1 MTMMKPLP
9 GFMLLAMLALAPV
22 ALASDTASAPG
33 GNAESTAISAAP
45 LGTTVLGLLA
55 WADQHNLEL
64 GAARH
69 ETDAAAA
76 RVEPAGALAD
86 PSFRVELQGIDRS
99 NPNLLPNRVG
109 STKYTLLQPLPFWGK
124 RDLRREVAEAEFSQA
139 KGKTASSVAEV
150 HAQIKTAF
158 AMHYQTLRT
167 IRLSQEIAQ
176 LMRDLERV
184 AQTRYTHGLAPQ
196 QDVIKAQLEQTA
208 LQSELIALEA
218 EQHHALTRLNL
229 ALNRAPYAALAE
241 PRELRPLPAVLDA
254 VVLEQRIFAAS
265 PLLASQ
271 SAQVDAAEKNQQLA
285 EKNRYPDLTLGL
297 SPIQRGNR
305 LDSWDA
311 MFEINIPLQQDSR
324 RAREREAASLLAAA
338 KARQQA
344 LANQVQAAF
353 RESLEALG
361 NARKQVH
368 LLRNTLLPQAELA
381 LQSALIGYQS
391 GKVDFA
397 TLLEAQRQIK
407 KARLDHLQA
416 QVDQELRLTE
426 IERLLGEEL

>member
-1 MTMMKPLP
+1 MAMTKELP
-9 GFMLLAMLALAPV
+9 GIVFLAALALAPV
-22 ALASDTASAPG
+22 VEAGDSHPRVGVEAA
-33 GNAESTAISAAP
+33 AISAAP
-45 LGTTVLGLLA
+45 LGATVQELLA
-55 WADQHNLEL
+55 WADQHNPEL

-86 PSFRVELQGIDRS
+86 PSFRIELQGIDRN
-99 NPNLLPNRVG
+99 NPNLLPNKVG
-109 STKYTLLQPLPFWGK
+109 STKYTLFQTLPLWGK
-124 RDLRREVAEAEFSQA
+124 RDLRREVAEAELSQA
-139 KGKTASSVAEV
+139 KGKNASSVAEV

-158 AMHYQTLRT
+158 AMYYQAQQTIKLNNEILR
-167 IRLSQEIAQ
+167 
-176 LMRDLERV
+176 LMHDLERV
-184 AQTRYTHGLAPQ
+184 AQARYTHGLTPQ
-196 QDVIKAQLEQTA
+196 QDLIKAQLEQTA

-229 ALNRAPYAALAE
+229 ALNRPTYAALVE

-254 VVLEQRIFAAS
+254 VVLEKRILAAS
-265 PLLASQ
+265 PLVAIQ
-271 SAQVDAAEKNQQLA
+271 GAQVDAAEKNQQLT
-285 EKNRYPDLTLGL
+285 EKNRYPDLTLGI

-324 RAREREAASLLAAA
+324 RAREREAASLLAAS

-353 RESLEALG
+353 RESLEGLG
-361 NARKQVH
+361 DARKQAR
-368 LLRNTLLPQAELA
+368 LLKNTLLPQSELA

-407 KARLDHLQA
+407 KARLTYLQA
-416 QVDQELRLTE
+416 EVDQELRLTE